1 MNTRWF
7 SGSVTKLPGVVRREI
22 VIHIMRTT

>member
-1 MNTRWF
+1 MSTRWF
-7 SGSVTKLPGVVRREI
+7 FGFVTKLPGVVRREI